1 MPSGGQFRTQVGFG
15 GFGGLSGRPPR
26 DVVAVLVALFVT
38 FALQFF
44 ESTAIIPATLRLTPA
59 VWRSGFVWQLGTYA
73 FSGVGGPSLWF
84 LLELFIVYWFGA
96 DVHARL
102 GRRGFWRLLALA
114 VPGAA
119 LVAVVTQIALEAL
132 AGQSPTPVPFQL
144 MQGQRVL
151 MTILIASF
159 ATVYKDATIL
169 AFFVLPLRARWFV
182 WLGIVIGFVA
192 YLGTKDLSGFAGICG
207 ATGISVLALS
217 RRVAGRRMQ
226 TRWLEWRRSR
236 LTRKVDRLARKRGL
250 RVVDRGDEGGGPTI
264 H

>member
-1 MPSGGQFRTQVGFG
+1 V
-15 GFGGLSGRPPR
+15 LLA
-26 DVVAVLVALFVT
+26 VVFVT

-44 ESTAIIPATLRLTPA
+44 EVTAIVPAALRLTPA
-59 VWRSGFVWQLGTYA
+59 VWRSGFVWQFGTYA

-102 GRRGFWRLLALA
+102 GRRRFWGLLARA

-119 LVAVVTQIALEAL
+119 LIAVLTQIALEAVT
-132 AGQSPTPVPFQL
+132 GQSPTPLPFQL

-151 MTILIASF
+151 MTILVASF

-169 AFFVLPLRARWFV
+169 AFFVLPLRAGWFV
-182 WLGIVIGFVA
+182 WFGIVIGFVA
-192 YLGTKDLSGFAGICG
+192 YLGTKDLSGFAGICA

-217 RRVAGRRMQ
+217 GRVAGSRMRN
-226 TRWLEWRRSR
+226 RWLEWRRSR

-250 RVVDRGDEGGGPTI
+250 RVVHRDDEGGGPTI

>member
-1 MPSGGQFRTQVGFG
+1 LPSPGQFRSSFG
-15 GFGGLSGRPPR
+15 SAGFGGLSGRPPR
-26 DVVAVLVALFVT
+26 DLAAVLAVLFVT
-38 FALQFF
+38 FAFQFF
-44 ESTAIIPATLRLTPA
+44 ESTAIIPATLRLSPA
-59 VWRSGFVWQLGTYA
+59 VWRSGFVWQLGTYG

-102 GRRGFWRLLALA
+102 GRRRFWGLLARA

-132 AGQSPTPVPFQL
+132 AGRSPTPVPFQL

-182 WLGIVIGFVA
+182 WLGILIGFVA
-192 YLGTKDLSGFAGICG
+192 YLGTKDLAGFTGICG
-207 ATGISVLALS
+207 ATAISVLALS
-217 RRVAGRRMQ
+217 GRIARGRMR

-236 LTRKVDRLARKRGL
+236 LTRKLDRLARKRGL
-250 RVVDRGDEGGGPTI
+250 RVVDRDERGGGPTI